1 MMGTQP
7 LPPHQQPGGG
17 GPLGLKKQQEFLGNM
32 SSSIYQIIFTNVL
45 RMKRE
50 ENLNEYLFSITAAQ
64 ANASVNATSSQ
75 NIGHVVDGE
84 EIETKHQPGQMI
96 PQQQHGTLGSHG
108 TLGQQPHPL
117 HAHQQVRNDLI
128 QKIFIWLF
136 CRLNE
141 ISYTSV

>member
-1 MMGTQP
+1 M
-7 LPPHQQPGGG
+7 
-17 GPLGLKKQQEFLGNM
+17 F
-32 SSSIYQIIFTNVL
+32 I

-108 TLGQQPHPL
+108 TLGQQSHPL

-128 QKIFIWLF
+128 ENRLIWLI
-136 CRLNE
+136 E
-141 ISYTSV
+141 

>member
-108 TLGQQPHPL
+108 TLGQQSHPL
-117 HAHQQVRNDLI
+117 HAHQQVSDDLI
-128 QKIFIWLF
+128 QKRFVCLINF
-136 CRLNE
+136 
-141 ISYTSV
+141 